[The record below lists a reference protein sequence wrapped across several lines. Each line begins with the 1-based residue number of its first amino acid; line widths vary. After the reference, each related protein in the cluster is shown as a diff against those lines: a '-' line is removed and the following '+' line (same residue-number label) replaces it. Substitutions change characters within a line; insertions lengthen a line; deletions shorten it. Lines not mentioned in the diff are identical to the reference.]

1 MFNYWLYTGPI
12 NIFKLISFNL
22 FQRYATKLGNT
33 VFFYRWFLYVY
44 VFLLFFLIPVI
55 IFGLALVPNWIG
67 LSIIGIPVIILI
79 FSFIIIFTLQTKF
92 NHILPQYL
100 KSFDW
105 APPWIRSLEPL
116 DRQLR
121 KLNIVKENNSKISF
135 SESKNELISTKINSR
150 ASIKNNQA
158 WKSTLIKLRVMN
170 GLVEEA
176 KKYTTE
182 HSIRSDENSSDE
194 DFNDHESNKNTKI
207 QNSSESDHNRTDIVT
222 RL

>member
-1 MFNYWLYTGPI
+1 M
-12 NIFKLISFNL
+12 
-22 FQRYATKLGNT
+22 
-33 VFFYRWFLYVY
+33 
-44 VFLLFFLIPVI
+44 
-55 IFGLALVPNWIG
+55 
-67 LSIIGIPVIILI
+67 
-79 FSFIIIFTLQTKF
+79 
-92 NHILPQYL
+92 
-100 KSFDW
+100 
-105 APPWIRSLEPL
+105 
-116 DRQLR
+116 
-121 KLNIVKENNSKISF
+121 NIVKENNSKISF